1 MPKTQTDIGERKSP
15 LPAYKI
21 KFATACSAC
30 SVKRTVCCFAL
41 ARRYHGQDEV
51 RLCALCLLTQAMKLA
66 GARYEGKKLPAPALE
81 AKPTARTRRAW
92 RKINR

>member
-30 SVKRTVCCFAL
+30 HVKRTVCCWNL
-41 ARRYHGQDEV
+41 ARRYYGADEI
-51 RLCALCLLTQAMKLA
+51 RICALCLLTQAMKLA
-66 GARYEGKKLPAPALE
+66 GARYEGTKPKAPKLE
-81 AKPTARTRRAW
+81 EKPTTKTLRAW
-92 RKINR
+92 GKLNR